1 MSAKQLWELGEIYT
15 SPLNLFLILL
25 GVSYSR
31 YENGSF
37 FNGQVLLYILL
48 ILFFHIAVNVF
59 NNYMDYL
66 NASDEHEYKTKTNI
80 IGRENLS
87 LKTVRTT
94 FIIFLAV
101 ATLLGVLLA
110 WQTNWVLLVLGLI
123 GFYIGL
129 FYSAGPK
136 PLNSLPIAET
146 VTSLASGFF
155 VPLVGA
161 YLSDFIHT
169 PLTIQFVG
177 KVLLVCLPTVL
188 MMFNNLL
195 ANNTCDLEEDI
206 VNGRK
211 TLVYYLG
218 KARSVTVTKITFL
231 FSFVWLFVLAFLGL
245 APWTVLLLVVLL
257 PKSWKNLQ
265 AYFHVQDKQ
274 KTFPIVLKALGG
286 IMIWYPV
293 LYCVGSFLPALF

>member
-66 NASDEHEYKTKTNI
+66 NASDEHEYKMKTNI

-110 WQTNWVLLVLGLI
+110 WQTNWVLLILGLI

-161 YLSDFIHT
+161 YLSDFSHT

-231 FSFVWLFVLAFLGL
+231 FSFVWLFILVFLGL
-245 APWTVLLLVVLL
+245 APWTVLLLVGLL

-265 AYFHVQDKQ
+265 AYFSVQDKQ

-286 IMIWYPV
+286 IMIWYPF

>member
-177 KVLLVCLPTVL
+177 KS
-188 MMFNNLL
+188 F
-195 ANNTCDLEEDI
+195 I
-206 VNGRK
+206 G
-211 TLVYYLG
+211 
-218 KARSVTVTKITFL
+218 L
-231 FSFVWLFVLAFLGL
+231 FADRLDD
-245 APWTVLLLVVLL
+245 
-257 PKSWKNLQ
+257 
-265 AYFHVQDKQ
+265 VQ
-274 KTFPIVLKALGG
+274 
-286 IMIWYPV
+286 
-293 LYCVGSFLPALF
+293 